1 MCRMAEAAVALKG
14 TSIRSTPISRRVIE
28 TSPDLRIVAKY
39 TIGVDD
45 VDVAAATENGVL
57 VTHSPTESNWGGVAE
72 GTMAMM
78 LAAVDMIGGGVCQRF
93 PDLRIG
99 FLEGN
104 CSWAPFLFWR
114 LDEHHEWRHEW
125 EGKELKLKP
134 SEYFR
139 RQCFL
144 SIECD
149 ETPAKYAVDTF
160 GGGNIDAAVKR
171 TVGLLEAARRLG
183 MPVAFT
189 RIMYAEDGSNAGVFC
204 LKAPKLKELTMS
216 NPLSHIVPEL
226 TPIDGE
232 VIIDKTEASAFFGTS
247 FAAWLAYRRVDTLI
261 VAGATTSGCV
271 RATVLDAFSSNYRLA
286 VVEDACFDRSQ
297 ASHAINLCDMNAK
310 YADVVMSDDALAFIA
325 TLDEGLFDLPTG
337 VPPQ

>member
-1 MCRMAEAAVALKG
+1 M
-14 TSIRSTPISRRVIE
+14 
-28 TSPDLRIVAKY
+28 
-39 TIGVDD
+39 DD
-45 VDVAAATENGVL
+45 E
-57 VTHSPTESNWGGVAE
+57 
-72 GTMAMM
+72 
-78 LAAVDMIGGGVCQRF
+78 
-93 PDLRIG
+93 
-99 FLEGN
+99 
-104 CSWAPFLFWR
+104 
-114 LDEHHEWRHEW
+114 LDI
-125 EGKELKLKP
+125 
-134 SEYFR
+134 YR
-139 RQCFL
+139 RQGIGNKLGFG
-144 SIECD
+144 SS
-149 ETPAKYAVDTF
+149 PALAIIDFSVGFNDPDAF

-271 RATVLDAFSSNYRLA
+271 RATVVDAIAHNIRPIVA
-286 VVEDACFDRSQ
+286 RDCVGDRAIGPHDA
-297 ASHAINLCDMNAK
+297 NLFDMNQK
-310 YADVVMSDDALAFIA
+310 YADVMDRDEIIA
-325 TLDEGLFDLPTG
+325 TLDKIYQAGRMAAAQTRAAAGD
-337 VPPQ
+337 